1 MRSKH
6 DADWLIVL
14 WSLRQELDAAV
25 DVYSKAVKIDE
36 NDIEAR
42 LALGEAQL
50 KTGQLFSAATQFR
63 YRLVGCNTARVVG
76 RLLLH
81 LLILNPLHCLCGVCR
96 TICEQNP
103 RHERAIEL
111 LAEAVER
118 QGYAS
123 DAAAIR
129 RGLQTVP
136 SETKL
141 GELPTGG
148 SSHVRR
154 DSDAASE
161 ISVATV
167 SSTATS
173 KSRRFNKLFG
183 K

>member
-1 MRSKH
+1 M
-6 DADWLIVL
+6 
-14 WSLRQELDAAV
+14 

-63 YRLVGCNTARVVG
+63 YRLPDSDTARVIYCCSIF
-76 RLLLH
+76 
-81 LLILNPLHCLCGVCR
+81 LIFQTVVCACVSHR

-136 SETKL
+136 SEAKP
-141 GELPTGG
+141 GEFPTAGG
-148 SSHVRR
+148 GHVRR
-154 DSDAASE
+154 DSDTASE

>member
-1 MRSKH
+1 M
-6 DADWLIVL
+6 
-14 WSLRQELDAAV
+14 DAAV
-25 DVYSKAVKIDE
+25 EVYSKAVKIDE

-63 YRLVGCNTARVVG
+63 LVIGSLANCAANNKRLRGSLCCKP
-76 RLLLH
+76 LLLS
-81 LLILNPLHCLCGVCR
+81 CR

-136 SETKL
+136 NEAKP
-141 GELPTGG
+141 GELPVGVGG
-148 SSHVRR
+148 RVRR

-161 ISVATV
+161 VSVATV
-167 SSTATS
+167 SSTATSS